1 MKAMS
6 ASRYLYDDSKLE
18 ETEFAL
24 AISPCPQIEGAKD
37 TGDSMEPAM
46 QRRAPDR
53 RRQPRRARQTPFQ
66 ENDLIETLTIGWAIA
81 LAIAIALVIYTS
93 GG

>member
-24 AISPCPQIEGAKD
+24 AISPCPQIEGARD

-46 QRRAPDR
+46 QRSAPDR
-53 RRQPRRARQTPFQ
+53 RQARSARQTPFQ

>member
-6 ASRYLYDDSKLE
+6 ASRYLYDNSKLE

-37 TGDSMEPAM
+37 TADSMEPAT
-46 QRRAPDR
+46 QRSGPDR
-53 RRQPRRARQTPFQ
+53 RRQPPSSRQTPLQ
-66 ENDLIETLTIGWAIA
+66 DNDLIETLTIGWAIA

>member
-6 ASRYLYDDSKLE
+6 AGRYLYDDSKLE

-37 TGDSMEPAM
+37 TGDSTEPAA
-46 QRRAPDR
+46 RRSAPER
-53 RRQPRRARQTPFQ
+53 RSQSRSSRQTPFQ